1 MKIEDVDS
9 AVMDES
15 FRLREILNEIGNL
28 SYYNLFGLKLEL
40 VYMHSREVG
49 LGVEVAELNW
59 VTQIG
64 RDNIFDAKNITTVRL
79 LVPRVSKLFKELSI
93 KAPVKIYHHID
104 LEGCLTSTPAA
115 SRSFDFYYHYDSPL
129 YHSRRF

>member
-1 MKIEDVDS
+1 MGVKIEDVDS

-64 RDNIFDAKNITTVRL
+64 RDNIFDAKNITTARL
-79 LVPRVSKLFKELSI
+79 LVPRVSKLFKELGI
-93 KAPVKIYHHID
+93 KAPIKIYHHID
-104 LEGCLTSTPAA
+104 LGG
-115 SRSFDFYYHYDSPL
+115 
-129 YHSRRF
+129 